1 MAGEDLTHQG
11 QVDSRQPGQPPP
23 NLGRPRFR
31 PAFFAGA
38 DLRALNQVSSEWGFY
53 DLLGLMVFAVC
64 AQSAVMAMVAVGYIT
79 DSPAYSLWWLGLLW
93 GAVVLSAERLILY
106 LPPSGKWYTSLV
118 SFLWRL
124 ALAVLVSLLIAEPIV
139 MVFHQ
144 PEIDA
149 QMSRETRE
157 ATEEDFEQIQAY
169 YDPRIAAELGE
180 LRGTRDRKIDLQ
192 QKVKEARRQSGEAA
206 EQGLGAQSLFY
217 QQRAEEL
224 ETRLRS
230 VEERNE
236 HRQPEL
242 HQNLDDLKERK
253 AHAERR
259 AERDRDEGNGF
270 EARLAALHAVAEK
283 WPSTNEMTWKLRLLF
298 LVLDISALLAVIL
311 YRLRPGAKP
320 YEERRQAA
328 WEWDSLPAHRAQM
341 AVRVEKQRIADEG
354 RGEMRVNQARIAAEV
369 ERRIFEASGG
379 SPMATGPDAPS
390 SAMDFDDFIG
400 GMDDNGPWEA
410 QKADVPDVLRSRALL
425 GLGLLGGATAIALLL
440 ATSASMAISGAWLLI
455 VALALGV
462 ALCAYTGGF
471 REAPTW
477 AIRPILGTFIAGLVL
492 PAFVLAINLF

>member
-1 MAGEDLTHQG
+1 VASEELTHQG
-11 QVDSRQPGQPPP
+11 QEPRAAGQPAP
-23 NLGRPRFR
+23 NLNRPKFR

-38 DLRALNQVSSEWGFY
+38 DLRALNQVRSEWGFY

-64 AQSAVMAMVAVGYIT
+64 AQSAVAAMAAVGYIT
-79 DSPAYSLWWLGLLW
+79 DNPAYSLWWLGLLW
-93 GAVVLSAERLILY
+93 GAVILSAERLILY
-106 LPPSGKWYTSLV
+106 LPAAGRWYVSLV
-118 SFLWRL
+118 SFLWRCG
-124 ALAVLVSLLIAEPIV
+124 LAVLVSLLIAEPIV
-139 MVFHQ
+139 MIFHQ

-157 ATEEDFEQIQAY
+157 ATEEDFAQIQAY
-169 YDPRIAAELGE
+169 YEPRIDAELAE
-180 LRGTRDRKIDLQ
+180 LRGTRNRKIELQ
-192 QKVKEARRQSGEAA
+192 QKVKEARRESGEAA
-206 EQGLGAQSLFY
+206 EQGLGAQGLFY
-217 QQRAEEL
+217 QQRGEEL
-224 ETRLRS
+224 EGRLRK

-253 AHAERR
+253 ARAERK

-270 EARLAALHAVAEK
+270 EARRAALDAVAEK
-283 WPSTNEMTWKLRLLF
+283 WPSTDEMTWKLRLLF
-298 LVLDISALLAVIL
+298 LVLDVSALLAVIL

-354 RGEMRVNQARIAAEV
+354 RGEMRVNQARIAADV
-369 ERRIFEASGG
+369 ERRIFEVAGG
-379 SPMATGPDAPS
+379 NTSMATGPDTS
-390 SAMDFDDFIG
+390 NSAMDIDQFLQ
-400 GMDDNGPWEA
+400 GMYDNGSWEA

-425 GLGLLGGATAIALLL
+425 GLTLLGGATAIALLL
-440 ATSASMAISGAWLLI
+440 VTSAGMAVSGVWLLV
-455 VALALGV
+455 VASALGV
-462 ALCAYTGGF
+462 TLCAYTGGF
-471 REAPTW
+471 REAPIW